1 MDTQQEF
8 VQRQEEG
15 FQYFQGS
22 YLFRP
27 EPMPIHHIPAN
38 RMVHLEILEVL
49 QNSPVDLERL
59 SQLIKCDAS
68 LTFRLLRL
76 VNSPLCA
83 LRQEVTSLKSALLL
97 LGEDAARRFATLT
110 LAAELNT
117 DQPDEILRVAMQRAR
132 FCEQAATLCGQIA
145 SEQYLIGLVS
155 MFPAMLR
162 TDMESVIKMLPLRER
177 ASAVLRGKHTAES
190 VLLEWIAS
198 HEQGAWDRCEEI
210 VREAGLS
217 RDQLVQRHSD
227 AVAWADLVLFNAG

>member
-1 MDTQQEF
+1 MDT
-8 VQRQEEG
+8 RLTEEAAPWG
-15 FQYFQGS
+15 GRAGAVWRRVADFFESLAGR
-22 YLFRP
+22 LLILTAAAVVAGELLIF
-27 EPMPIHHIPAN
+27 IPALAGFHETWLRDRIN
-38 RMVHLEILEVL
+38 LAQIAALALEVAP
-49 QNSPVDLERL
+49 QDEVEIAEPLE
-59 SQLIKCDAS
+59 
-68 LTFRLLRL
+68 FELLE
-76 VNSPLCA
+76 NA
-83 LRQEVTSLKSALLL
+83 EV
-97 LGEDAARRFATLT
+97 
-110 LAAELNT
+110 
-117 DQPDEILRVAMQRAR
+117 LRVAMQRAR